1 MEAWWSKVWATVV
14 MEFSD
19 LGQVEEVTRTC
30 VRLLMAALLGGLI
43 GYEREKTG
51 KTAGLRTHMLVAV
64 GSALFVLVPL
74 QAGTSIDDLSRVLQG
89 IVAGIGFLC
98 AGAIMK
104 LSAIR
109 EVKGLTTAAG
119 VWVTAAIGVAAGMG
133 REMTA
138 ILSTLLV
145 LFVLAVLRF
154 IEPGK
159 TGKSTSKHHDS
170 EE

>member
-1 MEAWWSKVWATVV
+1 MEEWWSKIWATVV
-14 MEFSD
+14 LEFSD
-19 LGQVEEVTRTC
+19 LAQVEEVTRTC
-30 VRLLMAALLGGLI
+30 IRLFMAAILGGLI

-51 KTAGLRTHMLVAV
+51 KTAGLRTHMLVSV
-64 GSALFVLVPL
+64 GSALFVLIPL
-74 QAGTSIDDLSRVLQG
+74 QTGTSIDDMSRVLQG
-89 IVAGIGFLC
+89 IIAGIGFLC

-109 EVKGLTTAAG
+109 EIKGLTTAAG

-145 LFVLAVLRF
+145 LFVLAVLYV
-154 IEPGK
+154 IEPEK
-159 TGKSTSKHHDS
+159 PGKSSSRQS
-170 EE
+170 EADR